1 MNNIG
6 LKIKILREKHSLSQE
21 KLANHLDVSQASLC
35 RIESGHTDKVDFMLM
50 QKVCDFFDV
59 KFEYFLED
67 SFSQEN
73 KENKNSAI
81 SIFGNS
87 TVNNSVPENFIELV
101 IQNQKQIS
109 EMLDKQNELINRII
123 KNS

>member
-6 LKIKILREKHSLSQE
+6 LKIKILREKHSLSQD

-73 KENKNSAI
+73 KNSAI

>member
-6 LKIKILREKHSLSQE
+6 LKIKILREKHSLSQD

-73 KENKNSAI
+73 KNFAI